1 MLQTE
6 AKELFE
12 AILRNQAAAFGLAKL
27 SQLDLNDCFDKDGD
41 VVVDGTGAGQ
51 TLLEF
56 SVMQNRDN
64 ITRAL
69 CSAGADPLKAV
80 AMSRFQ
86 GSKKDRSEQEEKEEV
101 SLRARVKKHLA
112 SLPPALATYI
122 VKLYVNGALAEKGAL
137 VKGKCEHEH
146 CPSLS
151 VAVSCVH

>member
-1 MLQTE
+1 MLGQE
-6 AKELFE
+6 
-12 AILRNQAAAFGLAKL
+12 GP
-27 SQLDLNDCFDKDGD
+27 QL
-41 VVVDGTGAGQ
+41 
-51 TLLEF
+51 
-56 SVMQNRDN
+56 
-64 ITRAL
+64 
-69 CSAGADPLKAV
+69 V

-86 GSKKDRSEQEEKEEV
+86 GVKEDRSEQEEKEEV

-151 VAVSCVH
+151 VADSCVL

>member
-1 MLQTE
+1 MLTPGLDQRGGKKRRDAARHEKRRKAAFFLNHDSSSHQRRRMLQTE

-27 SQLDLNDCFDKDGD
+27 SQLDLNDCFDKDGN

-86 GSKKDRSEQEEKEEV
+86 GSKKDKSEQEEKEEDEE
-101 SLRARVKKHLA
+101 
-112 SLPPALATYI
+112 
-122 VKLYVNGALAEKGAL
+122 GGQ
-137 VKGKCEHEH
+137 
-146 CPSLS
+146 
-151 VAVSCVH
+151 